1 MFRKENENHKKEN
14 ILANV
19 PMNIIWTVM
28 RYGIENE
35 KHKTASATDT
45 PLAPVKRVKHQKKKK
60 PGCNTLFWISVRSR
74 VFRIS
79 IRLHKWMTEISS
91 CCLCPLHEFEYDN
104 TVLLVF
110 MQFLTYGLVHCTC
123 NP

>member
-35 KHKTASATDT
+35 KHKTASATET
-45 PLAPVKRVKHQKKKK
+45 PLAPVKRVKH
-60 PGCNTLFWISVRSR
+60 
-74 VFRIS
+74 
-79 IRLHKWMTEISS
+79 
-91 CCLCPLHEFEYDN
+91 
-104 TVLLVF
+104 
-110 MQFLTYGLVHCTC
+110 
-123 NP
+123 